1 MTDPWLIAIITN
13 ALLLICSL
21 WAVSVRM
28 TWKAAQTKADII
40 AAITSHAKEDETE
53 FVNVRREIYKA
64 VHDFGETIMAL
75 KEHTNNIQLEASRLY
90 VRRDGFYE
98 SMNKMTDGLSVIR
111 TELNGNIIALRSELR
126 DDLKRMELKIDS
138 KT

>member
-1 MTDPWLIAIITN
+1 MTEPWFIAVISQ
-13 ALLLICSL
+13 AVLLLVSL

-28 TWKAAQTKADII
+28 TWKAGETKAEII
-40 AAITSHAKEDETE
+40 SAITKHAIEDENE
-53 FVNVRREIYKA
+53 FGNVRREIYKA

-75 KEHTNNIQLEASRLY
+75 KEHTNAIQLEAARLY
-90 VRRDGFYE
+90 VRRDGFQE
-98 SMNKMTDGLSVIR
+98 SMKSLSDGISAI
-111 TELNGNIIALRSELR
+111 RSEFNNNIANLRGDLR